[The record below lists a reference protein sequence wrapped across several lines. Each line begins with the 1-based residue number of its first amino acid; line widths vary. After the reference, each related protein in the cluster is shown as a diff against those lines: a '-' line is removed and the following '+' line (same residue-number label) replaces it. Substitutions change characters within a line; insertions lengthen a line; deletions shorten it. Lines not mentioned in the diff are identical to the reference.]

1 MSRPRASRIRW
12 AVAVAAALCACGAP
26 EPPPESHAVR
36 ARVLRVEAGGRLLAV
51 HHEAIP
57 GEMEA
62 MEMTLPVADPAEA
75 RELAAGDAI
84 RFELVVSER
93 GAHADRIER
102 LPPDAALDLGDVAA
116 PRPAEP

>member
-1 MSRPRASRIRW
+1 MAIHRRAFVRS
-12 AVAVAAALCACGAP
+12 AALAATLLAACGAP
-26 EPPPESHAVR
+26 EPPPALHRVR
-36 ARVLRVEAGGRLLAV
+36 GRVVRVEAGGRLLAV

-62 MEMTLPVADPAEA
+62 MEMTLPVLDPTQA
-75 RELAAGDAI
+75 RGLAPGDPI

-102 LPPDAALDLGDVAA
+102 LPPDAVLDL
-116 PRPAEP
+116 AEPDRS

>member
-1 MSRPRASRIRW
+1 VSSSRVGW
-12 AVAVAAALCACGAP
+12 AAVAAAAVCACGAP
-26 EPPPESHAVR
+26 QAPPELHPVR

-57 GEMEA
+57 GEMAA
-62 MEMTLPVADPAEA
+62 MEMTLPVADPAQA
-75 RELAAGDAI
+75 RGLAPGDAI

-102 LPPDAALDLGDVAA
+102 LPPDAVLELGEA
-116 PRPAEP
+116 P